1 MVTIQPETTSKDKT
15 VKQVVLI
22 NNLLQS
28 RYFSKAEFQKY
39 KKLELKTIRNS
50 YEAGLL
56 IALLIAKLRFKKK
69 FSSKRSRARLICSVC
84 KSKKELIR
92 MFNPSGNRQHVLCF
106 KCEEKMSNASNEL
119 DKLPGKVKEAERDVQ
134 SAIDE
139 KKEAS
144 ADLHS
149 ERLQL
154 EKTQEESEELEQEWL
169 SSQDMEEKVN
179 PVDEKQEASAD
190 LYRKYEYE
198 EQLCTKCKE
207 KLAVQSGLCGSCL
220 DEIHHA

>member
-1 MVTIQPETTSKDKT
+1 MVTIQPETTSKNKT
-15 VKQVVLI
+15 VKQIVLI

-39 KKLELKTIRNS
+39 KKLELKTIKNS

-69 FSSKRSRARLICSVC
+69 FSSKRSRAHLICSVC

-92 MFNPSGNRQHVLCF
+92 MFNPSGNRQHVICF
-106 KCEEKMSNASNEL
+106 KCEEKMSDASNEL
-119 DKLPGKVKEAERDVQ
+119 DKLPGKIREAERDVQ

-144 ADLHS
+144 ADLHRKYDYPGGDVDMKIDINKS
-149 ERLQL
+149 AQDYN
-154 EKTQEESEELEQEWL
+154 QEI
-169 SSQDMEEKVN
+169 EEKLC
-179 PVDEKQEASAD
+179 K
-190 LYRKYEYE
+190 RCE
-198 EQLCTKCKE
+198 EE
-207 KLAVQSGLCGSCL
+207 PAVQGDLCGSCVDEL
-220 DEIHHA
+220 DHN